1 MIRIVTSRRLA
12 EMESERNRLRE
23 QADTAE
29 AQAQQALDREVATQ
43 VRLAGERVQ
52 LEKQL
57 SGADFAREVA
67 ESANTKLRAEVEE
80 LVEEV
85 RQAEAR
91 PKCVYVLTR
100 FGEIHS
106 LHTSQEAAKAAA
118 ARNGADPEGW
128 STVPKERP
136 LAPSPWGIAHAC
148 VRPEQTGG
156 TP

>member
-1 MIRIVTSRRLA
+1 MTSRRLV
-12 EMESERNRLRE
+12 EMESARNRLRE
-23 QADTAE
+23 QAEAAE
-29 AQAQQALDREVATQ
+29 GRAQQALDREIATQ
-43 VRLAGERVQ
+43 VRLAGERAE

-106 LHTSQEAAKAAA
+106 VHTSHEGAKAAA
-118 ARNGADPEGW
+118 AREGAGGEWHDTPDGKPLPESSWRVTGAYVW
-128 STVPKERP
+128 
-136 LAPSPWGIAHAC
+136 
-148 VRPEQTGG
+148 PEQAGG